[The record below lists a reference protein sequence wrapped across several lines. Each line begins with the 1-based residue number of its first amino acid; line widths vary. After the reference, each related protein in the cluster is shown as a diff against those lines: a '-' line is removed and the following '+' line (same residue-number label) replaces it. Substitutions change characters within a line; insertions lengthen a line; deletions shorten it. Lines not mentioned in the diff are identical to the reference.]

1 VKFGYRL
8 SRRASREFDAIIDY
22 RRGVAGDAS
31 ARRLETDL
39 LDAFGLIASQP
50 GMGFRRPDLTMR
62 PYRFWL
68 KHDYWIVDRLPSA
81 RQPLIIAVIDARRDI
96 ARLLRR
102 SGAPA

>member
-1 VKFGYRL
+1 VKLGYRL

-31 ARRLETDL
+31 AKQLEADL

-68 KHDYWIVDRLPSA
+68 KQGYWIVYRLPSA
-81 RQPLIIAVIDARRDI
+81 RQPLVVAVIDARRDI
-96 ARLLRR
+96 TRLLRR
-102 SGAPA
+102 S